1 MIAITLSSVKVGQR
15 VVAHNKQLSTT
26 NKQSFAE
33 LKIATTIQ
41 NSPQLMFYR
50 KYHSCIFKGYIM
62 SDFSLTDIFNMREK
76 EIYYVS
82 NHISK
87 HYKKVEIP
95 KKTKGVRI
103 LYIPSKKL
111 MYMQRIILNA
121 FLSEYRISECA
132 TAYHKGSTLVSNAQP
147 HRNKKYVLKL
157 DIEDFFGSITY
168 GRVYKMFFK
177 HFPVKYAKL
186 FTEICCYNDKLVQGA
201 PTSPAISN
209 IIMLDFDNRVESYCK
224 ENNISYTRY
233 CDDITLSADFSLD
246 RTYYRIKKELQK
258 AGFELNKRK
267 THFVKNTH
275 QQRITG
281 VVVNEKIQV
290 PIEYRKKLRQELYY
304 LYKFGANNV
313 ILKNN
318 YTDYISNGNTLD
330 VKYINSLLGRINYVL
345 QIDPDNNEFVK
356 EKEKLCSYVQQI
368 KIQKI
373 F

>member
-87 HYKKVEIP
+87 HYKRVEIP

-186 FTEICCYNDKLVQGA
+186 FTELCCYNDKLVQGA

-246 RTYYRIKKELQK
+246 RTYHRIKKELQK

-267 THFVKNTH
+267 TYFVKNTH

>member
-1 MIAITLSSVKVGQR
+1 
-15 VVAHNKQLSTT
+15 
-26 NKQSFAE
+26 
-33 LKIATTIQ
+33 
-41 NSPQLMFYR
+41 
-50 KYHSCIFKGYIM
+50 M

-87 HYKKVEIP
+87 HYKRVEIP

-168 GRVYKMFFK
+168 GRVYKMFFE

-186 FTEICCYNDKLVQGA
+186 FTELCCYNDKLVQGA

-233 CDDITLSADFSLD
+233 CDDITLSADFSLE
-246 RTYYRIKKELQK
+246 RTYHRIKKELQK
-258 AGFELNKRK
+258 AGFKLNKRK

-304 LYKFGANNV
+304 LYRFGANNV

-345 QIDPDNNEFVK
+345 QIDPDNNEFAK
-356 EKEKLCSYVQQI
+356 EKEKLCNYIQQI
-368 KIQKI
+368 KIQKN